1 VRRCGRGGEIV
12 SETEK
17 AILGMS
23 LLSKRNLTTI
33 PRKVRRILNISHVD
47 RIAWMFENGEI
58 KVKKAP
64 KSEETK
70 IRKT

>member
-1 VRRCGRGGEIV
+1 MRRCGRGGEIV

-33 PRKVRRILNISHVD
+33 PRKVRRILNISNVD